1 MGQIKNIKLH
11 IVTDIKRR
19 RRSIRGE
26 SGEGSRRR
34 STMAH
39 HLFRA
44 RTVMVGSGGAEI
56 AYAKLQ
62 RVMMNEGL
70 MQAARRNRYNEKPT
84 QRRMRIR
91 YEQSLAVNQRDLR
104 AKTEMVMRL
113 RR

>member
-11 IVTDIKRR
+11 IVTDIKKKKA
-19 RRSIRGE
+19 
-26 SGEGSRRR
+26 SRRK
-34 STMAH
+34 STMAQ

-44 RTVMVGSGGAEI
+44 RTVMVGHGGAEI
-56 AYAKLQ
+56 AYMKLN

-70 MQAARRNRYNEKPT
+70 MQAARRNRYYEKPT

-104 AKTEMVMRL
+104 AKTELVMRL
-113 RR
+113 RRDESPWT